1 MEFIFNFGFK
11 YIGMIISG
19 HHCFHGDWDN
29 LLGQCWD
36 DIHIAMLQW
45 DSVGPILGPKTVQN
59 DYFIDENII

>member
-36 DIHIAMLQW
+36 DIHIAILYW
-45 DSVGPILGPKTVQN
+45 DSFVPILGLEIVHN
-59 DYFIDENII
+59 YYFSGKKIF